1 MIFDEIS
8 QLSGIWMNF
17 EEISQ
22 FFRDLMFFDEISQ
35 ISGIF

>member
-8 QLSGIWMNF
+8 QFSGIWINF
-17 EEISQ
+17 EDISQ
-22 FFRDLMFFDEISQ
+22 FLGMMFFDEISQ